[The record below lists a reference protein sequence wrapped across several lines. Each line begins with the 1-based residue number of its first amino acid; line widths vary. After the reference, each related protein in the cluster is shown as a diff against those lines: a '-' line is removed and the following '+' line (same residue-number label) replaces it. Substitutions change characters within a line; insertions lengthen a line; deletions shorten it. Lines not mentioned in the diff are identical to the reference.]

1 MVDFVEK
8 PHDSK
13 WNYIDLPK
21 KGGCP
26 KMILEQ
32 PLLLLGECMTQSV

>member
-1 MVDFVEK
+1 MIAFVVK

-21 KGGCP
+21 KGGYLNI
-26 KMILEQ
+26 IL
-32 PLLLLGECMTQSV
+32 G

>member
-1 MVDFVEK
+1 MVDFVLK
-8 PHDSK
+8 PHDGK

-26 KMILEQ
+26 KIIL
-32 PLLLLGECMTQSV
+32 G